1 MRESHLTFAWV
12 LNALPPQMKFPTT
25 PLIWLDIL
33 GLGFQQAAMYHMEE
47 SMTLL
52 AIIILSTRERLQ
64 LPHAMILSFREV
76 ISLSKLAFARSW
88 KPT

>member
-1 MRESHLTFAWV
+1 
-12 LNALPPQMKFPTT
+12 
-25 PLIWLDIL
+25 
-33 GLGFQQAAMYHMEE
+33 
-47 SMTLL
+47 MTLL